1 MLHILCTLPIFF
13 CLLVGCNAP
22 QDGSQFPIR
31 TQQNLHSTTAH
42 TIVLYI
48 ITDTGTPI
56 QQFSVDIQRNGKNR
70 NIPCYDR
77 GGNDY
82 DQPNDGIYVCISK
95 GAYTK
100 YININ
105 IKSFAKTR
113 QEKILYTGLLRTDNL
128 TQNTFGFQLTRG
140 INQNMLLR
148 TANTS
153 QKTSYSMENQ
163 SWFFTILGWGILVF
177 LYFGILWRHKRQ

>member
-1 MLHILCTLPIFF
+1 MLRLLYYLSILLS
-13 CLLVGCNAP
+13 LLAGCNHP
-22 QDGSQFPIR
+22 QNGSQFPIR
-31 TQQNLHSTTAH
+31 TQQNLHGTSAH

-48 ITDTGTPI
+48 ITDSGTPS
-56 QQFSVDIQRNGKNR
+56 QQFSAEIQRNGKTR
-70 NIPCYDR
+70 NIPCFDS

-100 YININ
+100 YINVN
-105 IKSFAKTR
+105 IKAFPKTR

-148 TANTS
+148 TANTGH
-153 QKTSYSMENQ
+153 KKSYSMENNG
-163 SWFFTILGWGILVF
+163 WFFTILAWSILVF
-177 LYFGILWRHKRQ
+177 LYFGIVWRTKKQ